1 MITLPAGPQ
10 RRKTRI
16 GNEPEPSRTHPLNWN
31 ATLQKGSYGMEH
43 IENQLGRTEQQ
54 IEQLIRI
61 VAHLNERVIY
71 LEKKLNDRHWQE
83 SDIMKFVMK
92 R

>member
-1 MITLPAGPQ
+1 
-10 RRKTRI
+10 
-16 GNEPEPSRTHPLNWN
+16 
-31 ATLQKGSYGMEH
+31 MEQIKH
-43 IENQLGRTEQQ
+43 QLGRTEQQ

-71 LEKKLNDRHWQE
+71 MEKKLNDRHWQE
-83 SDIMKFVMK
+83 SDIMNFVMK

>member
-1 MITLPAGPQ
+1 
-10 RRKTRI
+10 
-16 GNEPEPSRTHPLNWN
+16 
-31 ATLQKGSYGMEH
+31 MEH
-43 IENQLGRTEQQ
+43 IEQQLGRTEQQ

-71 LEKKLNDRHWQE
+71 LEKKLSDRHWQE
-83 SDIMKFVMK
+83 SDILKFVMK